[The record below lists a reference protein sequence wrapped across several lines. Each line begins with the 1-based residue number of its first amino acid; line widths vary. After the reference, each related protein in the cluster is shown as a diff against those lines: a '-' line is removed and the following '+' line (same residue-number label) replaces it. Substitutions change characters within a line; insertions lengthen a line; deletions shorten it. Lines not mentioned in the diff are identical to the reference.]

1 MGLILDTYHWY
12 TAGED
17 AAQLEGLTDKDIVS
31 VDLNDA
37 RADREIDEQQ
47 DLDRR
52 LPFDTGVIDLDGFL
66 HAVGAA
72 GYTGPVKIE
81 PFMASLAERPVDE
94 VLAQISGLLDRALAV
109 PERADRR

>member
-1 MGLILDTYHWY
+1 LILDTYHWY

-17 AAQLEGLTDKDIVS
+17 ASQLAGLTDADIVS

-37 RADREIDEQQ
+37 RADRERDEQQ

-52 LPFDTGVIDLDGFL
+52 LPFDTGVTDLDGFL
-66 HAVGAA
+66 RAVGAA

-81 PFMASLAERPVDE
+81 PFMASLAERPVDD
-94 VLAQISGLLDRALAV
+94 VLTQISGMLDRGIAV
-109 PERADRR
+109 GEQR